1 MLTKA
6 AVLLDSADVKAIRRV
21 TGSKDLSHGL
31 AMLVNKLTPADGPT
45 ARAGMGVLATQGA
58 SHKRNRAQM
67 LAPVARKP
75 AAKKKAAAKKAT
87 AKKRP
92 AKKASKAAPKKKG
105 AKLSKAAFLARMAA
119 GRAKAAKA
127 KKRGK

>member
-6 AVLLDSADVKAIRRV
+6 AVLLDSADVKAIRRA

-45 ARAGMGVLATQGA
+45 ARAGLGTLATQGA

-75 AAKKKAAAKKAT
+75 AAKKAAAKKPT
-87 AKKRP
+87 AKKSP
-92 AKKASKAAPKKKG
+92 AKKVSKTAPKKGG
-105 AKLSKAAFLARMAA
+105 ANLSKAEFLARMAA
-119 GRAKAAKA
+119 GRAKAARA
-127 KKRGK
+127 KKRAK